1 MSFELILANLN
12 ELAPYLADDD
22 VSEIMLNGNGNH
34 FYERCGRLFPLP
46 VKITPGRLKMTIQF
60 IAHELQMECDESEPI
75 MNGRLPDG
83 SRVAGILPPASP
95 DGPTL
100 TIRKFPARRRSLED
114 LVASGSL
121 PFEVVEMVRSALQAD
136 ENVLISGGT
145 GSGKTTLLNGIASLL
160 PQESRIV
167 VIEDNKEIQVEAPH
181 CVRLEARKKT
191 DRCKAITIRE
201 LVKATLRHR
210 PDHIILGEIRGAE
223 AYDLLQAMNTGH
235 GGSMTTIHANS
246 PRLALS
252 RLESC
257 VLQARVRLPIAPI
270 RRQIA
275 NAISLVVQV
284 ERTHGGRRHVAEVI
298 RLIECDDRSRYS
310 IETLYPGEGDHEIT
324 HLGASATG

>member
-12 ELAPYLADDD
+12 ELAPWLSDDD

-34 FYERCGRLFPLP
+34 FYERAGCLFPLP
-46 VKITPGRLKMTIQF
+46 VKITPGRLTITIKF
-60 IAHELQMECDESEPI
+60 IAHELNQECDESEPL
-75 MNGRLPDG
+75 MDGRLPDG

-95 DGPTL
+95 DGPML
-100 TIRKFPARRRSLED
+100 TIRKFPRKRRSLDD

-121 PFEVVEMVRSALQAD
+121 PSEVVEAVRSALQAD
-136 ENVLISGGT
+136 ENALISGGT
-145 GSGKTTLLNGIASLL
+145 GSGKTTLLNGFASLL
-160 PQESRIV
+160 PHESRIV

-181 CVRLEARKKT
+181 CARLEARKRT
-191 DRCKAITIRE
+191 DTHKAITIRE

-235 GGSMTTIHANS
+235 GGSLTTIHANS

-257 VLQARVRLPIAPI
+257 VLQSGVRLPIAAI

-284 ERTHGGRRHVAEVI
+284 ERTHGGRRHVSEVI
-298 RLIECDDRSRYS
+298 RLIDCDDSNQYVTES
-310 IETLYPGEGDHEIT
+310 LYPLQEVR
-324 HLGASATG
+324 A